1 MSAPTTEAAV
11 RDWRY
16 GTTQAERLC
25 AAMLYLESFQDV
37 DPQHPL
43 GGPDGLKDV
52 RCSKDGKTWVAAA
65 YFPPTHPTFKE
76 IQEKFDHDFAGVAAN
91 GAQAFAFF
99 VNQPLTIG
107 ERAELHA
114 RTGEVPA
121 EIYHLERIRALLDSP
136 KGCGVRL
143 EYLRI
148 PMTEAEQWA
157 FWNTMNYDVVRK
169 LSENELRRDAQM
181 RTVQDTLDKILARTT
196 AIGLDLHASP
206 SSLQKPTQAV
216 ESLEMPT
223 ASFTATTLCWVRRL
237 LTENL
242 NLPEAVRGRFRA
254 VQVWIGGPGST
265 QETAHY
271 LPPPPESIPKLVD
284 EWLLWWHKKHR
295 ALREKEKKEVIVGLA
310 ELHHRFLSIHPFT
323 DANGRIAR
331 SITDQAARELL
342 NQTIGPE
349 FVEDAASYFAA
360 LAAADQGDLTLLANR
375 ITAALK

>member
-1 MSAPTTEAAV
+1 MSAPATETVV

-16 GTTQAERLC
+16 GNPQAERLC

-52 RCSKDGKTWVAAA
+52 RCTKDGKTWVAAS

-107 ERAELHA
+107 ERENLQA
-114 RTGEVPA
+114 RTGGVPA

-157 FWNTMNYDVVRK
+157 FWSAMNHDVVRK
-169 LSENELRRDAQM
+169 LSENEARRDAQM
-181 RTVQDTLDKILARTT
+181 RTVQDTLDKILARTN

-206 SSLQKPTQAV
+206 SSLQKAAQGV

-223 ASFTATTLCWVRRL
+223 ASFTATTLCWVHRL

-271 LPPPPESIPKLVD
+271 LPPAPESIPKLVD
-284 EWLLWWHKKHR
+284 EWLLWWHEKHR

-310 ELHHRFLSIHPFT
+310 ELHHRFLSIHPFI

-342 NQTIGPE
+342 NETIGPE
-349 FVEDAASYFAA
+349 FVEDAAGYFAA

>member
-1 MSAPTTEAAV
+1 MSAPATEAAV

-52 RCSKDGKTWVAAA
+52 WCSKDGKTWVAAA

-107 ERAELHA
+107 ERAELQA

-148 PMTEAEQWA
+148 AMTEAEQWA

-206 SSLQKPTQAV
+206 SSLQKVTQAV

-223 ASFTATTLCWVRRL
+223 ASFTATTLCWVHRL